1 MPAAQP
7 RPTTPY
13 SALQQ
18 TVAATLVIC
27 LWGCSTTP
35 PAKRDAANQA
45 VVTETA
51 VVGRLV
57 VTRAGADQT
66 PYSSTEDHSL
76 CLVPDG
82 ATARQAQQ
90 GMRAATLDADGT
102 FHAQLPPGNYK
113 LYSQHRIAATQ
124 WIAVLPMAQLSVT
137 SLGGGELAYAGT
149 LRVELEAPAEGSHM
163 KSWTTAVRQ
172 VPIKLTDERQQV
184 ATSPDMRLV
193 PALLHVKANV
203 ALAQTQA
210 TLQPCAPSTL
220 ASAATAG
227 QSAKQQGA
235 EAAKVVL
242 AALLLIP
249 LLAIVVVLGVL
260 SGGGGGSLKFPN
272 M

>member
-1 MPAAQP
+1 MPAARP
-7 RPTTPY
+7 RPITHY

-18 TVAATLVIC
+18 TVAATLVVC
-27 LWGCSTTP
+27 LCGCSTTP
-35 PAKRDAANQA
+35 PAKSDAATQA
-45 VVTETA
+45 AGTETA

-57 VTRAGADQT
+57 LTRAGADQT

-76 CLVPDG
+76 CFVPDDV
-82 ATARQAQQ
+82 TARQAEQ

-124 WIAVLPMAQLSVT
+124 WVAVLPMAQLNVT
-137 SLGGGELAYAGT
+137 SLGGSELAYAGT
-149 LRVELEAPAEGSHM
+149 LRVELEASHT

-172 VPIKLTDERQQV
+172 VPIKLTDERRQV
-184 ATSPDMRLV
+184 TTSPDIRLV

-210 TLQPCAPSTL
+210 TLQPCRPSTL
-220 ASAATAG
+220 AGVSTAG

-235 EAAKVVL
+235 EVAKVVL
-242 AALLLIP
+242 LTLLLIP
-249 LLAIVVVLGVL
+249 LVAIVVVLGVL

-272 M
+272 R